1 MKKKTKKRINLIIT
15 YVIITFIGVL
25 MLYPIPV
32 SYTHL
37 DVYKRQE

>member
-25 MLYPIPV
+25 MLYPILWMFFARV
-32 SYTHL
+32 
-37 DVYKRQE
+37 